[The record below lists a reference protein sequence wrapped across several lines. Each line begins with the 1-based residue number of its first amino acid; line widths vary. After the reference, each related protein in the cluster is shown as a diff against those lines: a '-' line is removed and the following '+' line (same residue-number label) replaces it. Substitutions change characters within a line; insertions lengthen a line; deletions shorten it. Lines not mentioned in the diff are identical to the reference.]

1 MAGEGDAVL
10 GSFNHELLLGQRQQ
24 TRLHVACTEK
34 RNLVAERKCSENAPM
49 DHFTCNLVGFWILA

>member
-1 MAGEGDAVL
+1 ML

-49 DHFTCNLVGFWILA
+49 DHFTRNLVGFWILA

>member
-10 GSFNHELLLGQRQQ
+10 GSFNHESLLGQRQQ

-49 DHFTCNLVGFWILA
+49 DHFTRNLVGFWILA